1 MIKKISLLLVALLL
15 LGTLTVGF
23 VGCADTE
30 DGYDVGTSNT
40 VNTQKND
47 DGYIADDLPE
57 NNFGGDKV
65 IILTSTWRNTPDYI
79 LQKEITGNIVND
91 AMVQSYYN
99 VSERFNMEI
108 DLLIPGDQ
116 MVVQS
121 TVENAGKSGDTSF
134 DIVYNHDTRTVAN
147 AVNGNFLNIKSMELV
162 NLDKPWW
169 TASSQKFQ
177 IANKLYF
184 TSSYLGIW
192 SPYMN
197 MGLYY
202 NKDIASENGITMP
215 YDNIIAG
222 NWYIDDMIEMTKN
235 LKIDKDGDGEITTD
249 KDQYGYVTSYH
260 GNLCAQANLVG
271 SFISQD
277 GKGGNK
283 INADIERCSNYM
295 STMERLY
302 ANGIGEYEGVTSY
315 NMDIFKDGRALFI
328 FSEARTLVENRND
341 ITFNWGMI
349 PFPKYDENQKEYSS
363 AGYDLFWGVNI
374 NVAHRSEIIS
384 TAVEALSCQN
394 YNNVYP
400 VIWEEFFGYKLS
412 ENVTDYK
419 MVCIVRDATFVNPD
433 YVYDTQILGM
443 TQLLNLWDTAEKSSV
458 SSHIT
463 TNTNLA
469 KVSLKLCVE
478 KFSQMP

>member
-1 MIKKISLLLVALLL
+1 MIKKISLLLIALLL

-30 DGYDVGTSNT
+30 DGYDVGTSNV
-40 VNTQKND
+40 VNTQEND

-65 IILTSTWRNTPDYI
+65 IILTPTWRNTPDYI

-116 MVVQS
+116 KVVQS
-121 TVENAGKSGDTSF
+121 TVENETLVGETSF

-147 AVNGNFLNIKSMELV
+147 AVNGCFLNIKSMDLV

-169 TASSQKFQ
+169 TASSKKFQ

-184 TSSYLGIW
+184 TSSYLGVW

-202 NKDIASENGITMP
+202 NKDIANENGITIP
-215 YDNIIAG
+215 YDDIIAG
-222 NWYIDDMIEMTKN
+222 NWYIEDMIEMTKN
-235 LKIDKDGDGEITTD
+235 LKVDKDGDGEITPD
-249 KDQYGYVTSYH
+249 KDQYGYVSAYA

-277 GKGGNK
+277 GKGGNR
-283 INADIERCSNYM
+283 INADTERCSNYINL
-295 STMERLY
+295 MERLY

-315 NMDIFKDGRALFI
+315 NVDIFKNGRSLFI
-328 FSEARTLVENRND
+328 FSETRTLVENRND
-341 ITFNWGMI
+341 ITFSWGMI
-349 PFPKYDENQKEYSS
+349 PFPKYDENQENYSS
-363 AGYDLFWGVNI
+363 AGYDLFWGVNR
-374 NVAHRSEIIS
+374 NVAHRSDIIA
-384 TAVEALSCQN
+384 TAIEALSCQN

>member
-1 MIKKISLLLVALLL
+1 MKRKISLLLVALLL
-15 LGTLTVGF
+15 LGALSIGF
-23 VGCADTE
+23 VGCASNDEGPETT
-30 DGYDVGTSNT
+30 VTTSNNAQEEKDNY
-40 VNTQKND
+40 V
-47 DGYIADDLPE
+47 ADDLPS
-57 NNFGGDKV
+57 NNFGGEKV
-65 IILTSTWRNTPDYI
+65 IILTPTWRNTPDYI
-79 LQKEITGNIVND
+79 LQKELKGDLVNG
-91 AMVQSYYN
+91 AMVNAYFA
-99 VSERFNMEI
+99 VSDRFNMEI
-108 DLLIPGDQ
+108 ELLIPGDQ
-116 MVVQS
+116 KVVQS
-121 TVENAGKSGDTSF
+121 TVENETLVGETSF
-134 DIVYNHDTRTVAN
+134 DIVYNHDLRTVSN
-147 AVNGNFLNIKSMELV
+147 AVNGCFLNIKSMELV

-177 IANKLYF
+177 IADKLYF
-184 TSSYLGIW
+184 TSSYLGVW

-202 NKDIASENGITMP
+202 NKDIANENGITIP
-215 YDNIIAG
+215 YDDIIAG
-222 NWYIDDMIEMTKN
+222 NWYIEDMIEMTKN
-235 LKIDKDGDGEITTD
+235 LKVDKDGDGEITPD
-249 KDQYGYVTSYH
+249 KDQYGYVSAYA

-277 GKGGNK
+277 GKGGNR
-283 INADIERCSNYM
+283 INADTERCSNYINL
-295 STMERLY
+295 MERLY

-315 NMDIFKDGRALFI
+315 NVDIFKNGRSLFI
-328 FSEARTLVENRND
+328 FSETRTLVENRND
-341 ITFNWGMI
+341 ITFSWGMI
-349 PFPKYDENQKEYSS
+349 PFPKYDENQENYSS
-363 AGYDLFWGVNI
+363 AGYDLFWGVNR
-374 NVAHRSEIIS
+374 NVAHRSDIIA
-384 TAVEALSCQN
+384 TAIEALSCQN